1 MTFWILKACPT
12 LAFSGAHWA
21 IMNSTST
28 SDRQHW
34 YLKFVMAPLLLT
46 LRSVAAPPRQL
57 LSRMPSSSGGQH
69 WYLRFVFNPLLGLV
83 KSITVL
89 FTQLVIL
96 TGRVLTAIGKLLV
109 LLQRL
114 FIKPL
119 LNSPRFTIA
128 LTSQLLKFSPN
139 RITPGRYALETVGQW
154 PRRFMGFFPALF
166 HFLVY
171 WGEERPRFLNRITL
185 LAPVSASLS
194 LFSLAILKASFL
206 GSFLELHFPEGL
218 NMEVIKLP
226 PL

>member
-1 MTFWILKACPT
+1 
-12 LAFSGAHWA
+12 
-21 IMNSTST
+21 MNSTST
-28 SDRQHW
+28 SDRRHW

-89 FTQLVIL
+89 FTQLVTLI
-96 TGRVLTAIGKLLV
+96 GHVLTAIGKLLV
-109 LLQRL
+109 LFQRL
-114 FIKPL
+114 FVRPL
-119 LNSPRFTIA
+119 LSSPRFIIV
-128 LTSQLLKFSPN
+128 LTSQLLKFNPT
-139 RITPGRYALETVGQW
+139 RVTPGRYALETVGQW
-154 PRRFMGFFPALF
+154 PRRFMGFFPAVF

-171 WGEERPRFLNRITL
+171 WGEQRPRFLNRITL